1 MSILRIALLQ
11 ISPCGGTEANL
22 VKGLECCRKAK
33 EMGADIALFPEMWSN
48 GGSSVFDGVAYLP
61 ELEGSRDTCILQADV
76 GEGIFVAE
84 LDLDMLRR
92 YRESE
97 VHGNAYRRPKKYSLL
112 TSTEI
117 SPPFVRDDHRE

>member
-61 ELEGSRDTCILQADV
+61 ELESSRDTCILQADV

-117 SPPFVRDDHRE
+117 SLPFVRDDHRE

>member
-48 GGSSVFDGVAYLP
+48 GGLSVFDGVAYLP
-61 ELEGSRDTCILQADV
+61 ELESSRDTCILQADV

-117 SPPFVRDDHRE
+117 SLPFVRDDHRE

>member
-61 ELEGSRDTCILQADV
+61 ELESSRDTCILQAEG

-117 SPPFVRDDHRE
+117 SPPFVRDDYRE